1 MRCFIKISDDR
12 FIYLF
17 LFCFY
22 HNMTKNKPVLY
33 GYFRSSAT
41 WRVRIALELK
51 GVDYEQRFINLLKK
65 EQVIIRRVK
74 KRLLI
79 VHSYLKNIRK

>member
-1 MRCFIKISDDR
+1 
-12 FIYLF
+12 
-17 LFCFY
+17 
-22 HNMTKNKPVLY
+22 MTENKPVLY

-41 WRVRIALELK
+41 WRVRIALEVK

-79 VHSYLKNIRK
+79 VHSFLKNIRK